1 MRKKIFNI
9 LIIILLI
16 IMVLSFINF
25 IVLNVKYQSI
35 DYLQI
40 SVQLLFIFSLVLMI
54 LKQTLK
60 LSISKIIILLITFFT
75 SIIQFLFKILFEN
88 NFEIINI
95 FFIVCIGYLLMESI
109 ISFAKGYCNNE
120 NAIYFASKGKNRI
133 AIFIYSKC
141 IKFNSRNSD
150 IYYSRGALYDKIGK
164 YKKAEKD
171 FIKSIE
177 GNLPDARGY
186 IALGI
191 YKYENGETAE
201 ALKLFHNGINL
212 DSTLV
217 EYIPIKLKEKFIK

>member
-109 ISFAKGYCNNE
+109 ISFAKGY
-120 NAIYFASKGKNRI
+120 
-133 AIFIYSKC
+133 
-141 IKFNSRNSD
+141 
-150 IYYSRGALYDKIGK
+150 
-164 YKKAEKD
+164 
-171 FIKSIE
+171 
-177 GNLPDARGY
+177 
-186 IALGI
+186 
-191 YKYENGETAE
+191 
-201 ALKLFHNGINL
+201 
-212 DSTLV
+212 
-217 EYIPIKLKEKFIK
+217 